1 MHISRKNR
9 VCEMCRKTIGIGD
22 TYSIETGKY
31 DESFFKEYCIPNASM
46 YLTVIAEIQMMKNS
60 ITMQSQI
67 GGVSITAT
75 AIASITINLVSRIRH
90 VPHFASTE
98 MLMENV
104 KRMIRVIK

>member
-1 MHISRKNR
+1 
-9 VCEMCRKTIGIGD
+9 MCVRCAEKQLVLGTH
-22 TYSIETGKY
+22 TVLKQVSTT
-31 DESFFKEYCIPNASM
+31 ESFFKEYCIPNASM